1 MTQTARVELRSDNG
15 PPKGS
20 QWLFVLICC
29 APLLALRA
37 SMLFMPLALYD
48 YIYYWASGHL
58 FLTGGHPYS
67 EAAMRA
73 IVLSYGGNPAWAVM
87 TFCPPWGM
95 PIAGIMAILPFH
107 SARSM
112 WFAVSLVLDCFSTL
126 GLWIYFGGKKRTVWI
141 AFLIAATFIPM
152 GGAEY
157 VCQITPLMLASLTAF
172 LLLLKSERNFAAGL
186 VLLGFGFKPHLLFLV
201 LLAILFWMVKTR
213 TWTMFVGALLSYGAA
228 IATAQFYNPNS
239 LDYLHN
245 TVGTA
250 LNVSCGL
257 GGALRVVFGAQ
268 HVWLQFLPCLLG
280 LAWFFYYWARHGK
293 RWNWQV
299 HLPLLLVVSVS
310 TSPYCWNHDFILIMP
325 ALIALAVRG
334 AHRSITVAV
343 AYLVMQTIAFA
354 LGLPAVWAS
363 AAGVLWIAVYF
374 LAKANA
380 APSESH
386 NPLPYIR
393 PNQTQEPQ
401 GAQR

>member
-1 MTQTARVELRSDNG
+1 MKQTVAGEGGADQG
-15 PPKGS
+15 PAKGL

-37 SMLFMPLALYD
+37 SMLFRTLALYD
-48 YIYYWASGHL
+48 FIFYWASGYL

-73 IVLSYGGNPAWAVM
+73 IVVSYGGNPAWPVM

-95 PIAGIMAILPFH
+95 PLIGVMAILPFH
-107 SARSM
+107 LAQTA
-112 WFAVSLVLDCFSTL
+112 WFAVSLLLDCFSSL
-126 GLWIYFGGKKRTVWI
+126 GLWIYFGGKKRKAWI
-141 AFLIAATFIPM
+141 AILIAATFIPM
-152 GGAEY
+152 GGAEF

-186 VLLGFGFKPHLLFLV
+186 VLLGFGFKPHLLYLVFLAV
-201 LLAILFWMVKTR
+201 LFWIVKTR
-213 TWTMFVGALLSYGAA
+213 AWTMAAGAALSYGTALAA
-228 IATAQFYNPNS
+228 AQFYNPNS

-257 GGALRVVFGAQ
+257 GGALRIVFGAQ

-280 LAWFFYYWARHGK
+280 VAWFLYYWTTHQQ
-293 RWNWQV
+293 RWNWQA

-325 ALIALAVRG
+325 ALIAVAVHG
-334 AHRSITVAV
+334 AFRSIAVAI
-343 AYLVMQTIAFA
+343 AYLVVQAITFA

-363 AAGVLWIAVYF
+363 AAGILWIVFYCI
-374 LAKANA
+374 AKVIATHG
-380 APSESH
+380 E
-386 NPLPYIR
+386 IR
-393 PNQTQEPQ
+393 GRVDSVLQSRKTRE
-401 GAQR
+401 AQQ